1 MLEIVLANHEEHKER
16 ADMTPEQEARA
27 DIDRMLELAGWI
39 VQDFSS
45 LNLYA
50 GRGVAVR
57 EYPLRSGHGTADY
70 LLYADQKAVGVVEA
84 KPVGFTLTGVEAQS
98 EKYSTGLPDGLP
110 APVWPL
116 PFAYE
121 STGVETQFTNGLDPQ
136 PRSRPVFSFHTP
148 RTLSEWIGL
157 SSASGVN
164 GAAIADQPDTYVSPF
179 NLRQNLKVMPP
190 LNTAGLWPVQER
202 AITNLEESLAAGR
215 PRALVQM
222 ATGSGKTFMACNQ
235 VYRLIKHAGA
245 QRVLFLVDRSNLGR
259 QALREFQ
266 GFTVPDDGRKF
277 TELYNVQLLQSGRID
292 PVSRVYISTIQRV
305 YSILKGEEL
314 DPNLEELSGF
324 DQASERREPPPVEY
338 NLDVPIETFDV
349 VIVDECHRSIYTL
362 WRQVLE
368 YFDGF
373 LIGLTAT
380 PSKQT
385 FGFFEQNLVMEYN
398 HEQAV
403 ADDVNVDFDIYRIRT
418 DITEQGSTVEAGHS
432 VVRRSRQTRKTRQE
446 WIDEDLTYTPN
457 QLDRDVVAVDQIRT
471 VIQTFRDR
479 LFTEIF
485 PNRKDVPKTI
495 IFAKDDSHADDI
507 VRMVR
512 QEFDKGN
519 DFCQKITYRTTG
531 VKPEDL
537 ITKFRNSYN
546 PRIAVTVDM
555 IATGTDIKPVE
566 IVFFMRNVRSR
577 NFFEQMKGRGVRTI
591 SSTDFNAVTPD
602 AMTKDHFVIVDA
614 VGVTETDLSDSYSL
628 EKKRTVPFGKLL
640 DLVSMGSREPDVLS
654 SLASRI
660 ARLDRKLTPQDR
672 QAIESL
678 TDGVSI
684 RELVSGLVTATD
696 PDAALDAAQKATGL
710 EEPPEAAVAQA
721 RKQLLEDAAMP
732 FAANPELR
740 QRLVDIQRS
749 YEQTIDTVSA
759 DTLIEAGFSDAE
771 ATTLVQ
777 SFEEFIAENRDEITA
792 LQVLYSRPY
801 RQRLDY
807 ADIRALAD
815 ALQTPPR
822 SWTPDRL
829 WQAYQQLDK
838 SRVHGSGQRVFA
850 DIVSLV
856 RYAIGSEDELTPFAD
871 GVRERFQGWLA
882 MQQTAQRSFTD
893 EQVRWL
899 ESIRDHIAGSV
910 SIEMGDFQY
919 APFNQQGGLGKAY
932 ELFGDELGGLL
943 EELNSALIG

>member
-1 MLEIVLANHEEHKER
+1 M
-16 ADMTPEQEARA
+16 
-27 DIDRMLELAGWI
+27 
-39 VQDFSS
+39 
-45 LNLYA
+45 
-50 GRGVAVR
+50 AVR
-57 EYPLRSGHGTADY
+57 EFPLKSGHGTADY
-70 LLYADQKAVGVVEA
+70 LLYVNQKAVGVVEA

-98 EKYSTGLPDGLP
+98 EKYSTGLPDELP
-110 APVWPL
+110 APRRPL
-116 PFAYE
+116 PFVYE
-121 STGVETQFTNGLDPQ
+121 STGIETQFTNGLDPE
-136 PRSRPVFSFHTP
+136 PRSRLVFSFHTP
-148 RTLSEWIGL
+148 ETLADWIEPPGGPNG
-157 SSASGVN
+157 ASGAD
-164 GAAIADQPDTYVSPF
+164 GGAIADPQGTYLAYS
-179 NLRQNLKVMPP
+179 NLRQRLKTMPP
-190 LNTAGLWPVQER
+190 LNAAGLWPVQKR
-202 AITNLEESLAAGR
+202 AIANLEESLAAAR

-235 VYRLIKHAGA
+235 IYRMIKHAGA
-245 QRVLFLVDRSNLGR
+245 RRVLFLVDRSNLGR

-292 PVSRVYISTIQRV
+292 PVSRVCISTIQRV

-314 DPNLEELSGF
+314 EPELEELSGF
-324 DQASERREPPPVEY
+324 DLATVRREPPPVEY
-338 NLDVPIETFDV
+338 NQDVPIESFDV

-362 WRQVLE
+362 WRQVLD
-368 YFDGF
+368 YFDAF

-385 FGFFEQNLVMEYN
+385 FGFFQQNLVMEYN

-403 ADDVNVDFDIYRIRT
+403 ADGVNVDFDTYRIRT
-418 DITEQGSTVEAGHS
+418 DITEQGSTVEAGYA
-432 VVRRSRQTRKTRQE
+432 VDRRNRQTRKVRQE
-446 WIDEDLTYTPN
+446 RIDDDLTYTSN

-485 PNRKDVPKTI
+485 PGRQDVPKTI

-537 ITKFRNSYN
+537 ITRFRNSYN

-566 IVFFMRNVRSR
+566 VVFFMRNVRSR
-577 NFFEQMKGRGVRTI
+577 SFFEQMKGRGVRTI
-591 SSTDFNAVTPD
+591 SSTDFKAVTPD
-602 AMTKDHFVIVDA
+602 ATNKDRFVIVDA

-628 EKKRTVPFGKLL
+628 ERKRTVPFDRLL
-640 DLVSMGSREPDVLS
+640 DMVSMGSREPEALS
-654 SLASRI
+654 SLASRL
-660 ARLDRKLTPQDR
+660 ARLDRRLTPQDR
-672 QAIESL
+672 HTIESL
-678 TDGVSI
+678 SNGVSI

-696 PDAALDAAQKATGL
+696 PDAALDAARQATGL
-710 EEPPEAAVAQA
+710 EEPPEEAVAQA
-721 RKQLLEDAAMP
+721 RKQLLEDAARP

-740 QRLVDIQRS
+740 QRLVDIHRS
-749 YEQTIDTVSA
+749 YEQTIDAVSA
-759 DTLIEAGFSDAE
+759 DTLIEAGFSDVE
-771 ATTLVQ
+771 AATLAQ
-777 SFEEFIAENRDEITA
+777 SFQQFIEENRDEITA

-815 ALQTPPR
+815 ALQAPPR

-829 WQAYQQLDK
+829 WQAYQQLDQ
-838 SRVHGSGQRVFA
+838 SRVHGSGQRVLA

-856 RYAIGSEDELTPFAD
+856 RYAIGSEEELAPFAD
-871 GVRERFQGWLA
+871 GVRDRFRGWLA
-882 MQQTAQRSFTD
+882 MQQTAGRSFTD

-919 APFNQQGGLGKAY
+919 APFNQQGGLGQAY
-932 ELFGDELGGLL
+932 DPVRGRACQPAGGAQRGAGGVTAVGAVGHLRQDV
-943 EELNSALIG
+943 S